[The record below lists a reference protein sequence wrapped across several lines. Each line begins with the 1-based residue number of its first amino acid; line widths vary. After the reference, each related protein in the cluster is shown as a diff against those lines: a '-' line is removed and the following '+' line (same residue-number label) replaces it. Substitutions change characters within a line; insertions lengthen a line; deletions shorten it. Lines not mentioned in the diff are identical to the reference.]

1 MCPACSPTSA
11 IADPHAP
18 HRNGADFSLSTRRS
32 VDSILNDGAPRVAP
46 PSPSKRSSVASPRIV
61 PPPAPTTAP
70 ETAFEAVKSATESL
84 RRGISVKSSQ
94 SRSTE
99 GYSSV
104 GEGWRQPT
112 PVASRPQSGDSLE
125 MATRAMIASSDRQQE
140 KERRRRRPVSPRPQ
154 SSDSLEMATQAMMA
168 TSDRQQE
175 EERRR
180 REPFPPRPQSSDSLE
195 AAYEALRQQSDAAAE
210 LSKRPEVDYSYQ
222 GRPASL
228 LSRET
233 GSSAANNQHLQSK
246 HDHRESQQGQRDLFG
261 ILRDRPLPP
270 APADM
275 NVGPTPMPPQARS
288 APSSPLKSQLR
299 EQRRPNFPVS
309 QSPYTHQRSR
319 SELPHSPASATVD
332 ANGTPHRPIPVRPSS
347 HSSRSA
353 STRPS
358 SSFVDIL
365 APGPAKQLR
374 DAIAGMT
381 ISTLQME
388 QNSEQQEEALRRVKT
403 VLGGLIK
410 EIDHLADLGET
421 REAIERRWEV
431 RDGVSRNVAFEH

>member
-1 MCPACSPTSA
+1 M
-11 IADPHAP
+11 
-18 HRNGADFSLSTRRS
+18 
-32 VDSILNDGAPRVAP
+32 
-46 PSPSKRSSVASPRIV
+46 ASPRIV
-61 PPPAPTTAP
+61 SPPPLSTGPDTGI
-70 ETAFEAVKSATESL
+70 EAIKSATKSL
-84 RRGISVKSSQ
+84 RRGISVKSTQ

-99 GYSSV
+99 GHMSV

-112 PVASRPQSGDSLE
+112 PVTSRPQSGDSLE

-140 KERRRRRPVSPRPQ
+140 
-154 SSDSLEMATQAMMA
+154 
-168 TSDRQQE
+168 

-180 REPFPPRPQSSDSLE
+180 RQPVSPRPQSSDSLE
-195 AAYEALRQQSDAAAE
+195 AAYEALKQQSDAAQQ
-210 LSKRPEVDYSYQ
+210 LPYLPDVDYSHQ

-228 LSRET
+228 LSRES
-233 GSSAANNQHLQSK
+233 GSAAAYNQPRQSK
-246 HDHRESQQGQRDLFG
+246 HDDRDSQQGQRDLFG
-261 ILRDRPLPP
+261 ILRDRPLPST
-270 APADM
+270 PADM
-275 NVGPTPMPPQARS
+275 DDGPTPMPPQARS
-288 APSSPLKSQLR
+288 APSSPSKSQLR

-347 HSSRSA
+347 HSSSRST

-410 EIDHLADLGET
+410 EIDHMADLGET

-431 RDGVSRNVAFEH
+431 RDGVSRNVDFEHW